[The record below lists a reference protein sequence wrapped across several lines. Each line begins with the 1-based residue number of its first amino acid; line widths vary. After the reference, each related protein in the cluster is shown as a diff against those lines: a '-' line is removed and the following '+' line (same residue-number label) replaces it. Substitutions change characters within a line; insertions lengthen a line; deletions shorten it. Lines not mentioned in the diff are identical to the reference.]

1 MIGIDNIEQNIDY
14 TEFYFFISRFM
25 HEIKSCG
32 VKRFVNFYE
41 TNLEQ
46 CKYDMSNLEYRIL
59 LSILQTYDKSFKE
72 TIDFNKYIVDIYTYS
87 RLFEDKRNVDF
98 EKLIAK
104 SLKPFYQN
112 GILIKKIDKV
122 VGT

>member
-25 HEIKSCG
+25 HEIKRCG

>member
-72 TIDFNKYIVDIYTYS
+72 TIDFNKYIVDIHTYS

>member
-1 MIGIDNIEQNIDY
+1 
-14 TEFYFFISRFM
+14 
-25 HEIKSCG
+25 
-32 VKRFVNFYE
+32 
-41 TNLEQ
+41 
-46 CKYDMSNLEYRIL
+46 MSNLEYRIL

>member
-87 RLFEDKRNVDF
+87 RLFEDKLNVDF